1 MYFMLSVQL
10 VCVLII
16 IATIGLIN
24 ASQELRSPLPAL
36 FLCKGC
42 FLETILLKAAEASVP
57 TVLGKKET
65 LSSANIGHHL
75 GGCAIV

>member
-1 MYFMLSVQL
+1 M
-10 VCVLII
+10 
-16 IATIGLIN
+16 
-24 ASQELRSPLPAL
+24 
-36 FLCKGC
+36 

-75 GGCAIV
+75 GGYAIV